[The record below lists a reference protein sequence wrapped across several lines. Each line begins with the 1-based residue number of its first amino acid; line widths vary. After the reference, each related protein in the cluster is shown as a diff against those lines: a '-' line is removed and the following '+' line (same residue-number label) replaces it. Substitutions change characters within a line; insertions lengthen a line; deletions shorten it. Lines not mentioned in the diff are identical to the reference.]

1 MSNPSY
7 SKICYFRFTYR
18 LSAAL
23 FVTGL
28 LTWLMSDVY
37 LHDLHFQDSHRG
49 ILSQMRR
56 TVTPVLLHR
65 LESQFRQNTV

>member
-1 MSNPSY
+1 M
-7 SKICYFRFTYR
+7 
-18 LSAAL
+18 
-23 FVTGL
+23 TGL